1 MTRRNSL
8 LALPAAAVSSLR
20 AAGGR
25 SPSILELR
33 YFQLRNGADAQAQ
46 RTGDFLH
53 QAYMPALARAGGNVR
68 GVFGNLIAPNGPFLL
83 MLSSFPSLAAME
95 TAMGKL
101 EADKVFRKEQDAFD
115 HKPGLNYA
123 RMETTLLRA
132 FDSIPEVEAPPAPL
146 GKESHVFELRTYAS
160 NNADTLRR
168 KIAMFEKDGEIAI
181 FRRLNLTP
189 VFFGETIVGRNMPNL
204 TYMLVYD
211 SLAAREKSWAA
222 FGADAEWRKLRVKPG
237 LTDPE
242 IVSNISNVL
251 LRGLPFS
258 PIR

>member
-8 LALPAAAVSSLR
+8 LALPAAASALR
-20 AAGGR
+20 AAAS

-33 YFQLRNGADAQAQ
+33 YFQLRNGADEQQ
-46 RTGDFLH
+46 RRTSDFLH
-53 QAYMPALARAGGNVR
+53 HSYMPALSRAGGKVQ
-68 GVFGNLIAPNGPFLL
+68 GVFANLIAPGGPFLL
-83 MLSSFPSLAAME
+83 VLSSFASLAALE
-95 TAMGKL
+95 TAMRNL
-101 EADKVFRKEQDAFD
+101 DADRLFQKEQDAFD
-115 HKPGLNYA
+115 RNPGLNYL
-123 RMETTLLRA
+123 RVETALLRA
-132 FDSIPEVEAPPAPL
+132 FPSVPLVEVPPVPSD
-146 GKESHVFELRTYAS
+146 GGSHVFELRTYES
-160 NNADTLRR
+160 NNANTLRR
-168 KIAMFEKDGEIAI
+168 KIAMFEKEGEIAI

-189 VFFGETIVGRNMPNL
+189 VFFGETIAGRNMPNL

-211 SLAAREKSWAA
+211 NLAAREKAWAA